1 MGRTY
6 KVGPSGSFGARY
18 GTVARKQYSTLIT
31 ALRTYHECPQCHLT
45 AVKRESVGI
54 WACRSCGFKF
64 SGGAY
69 VPRTKLGEVA
79 ERASRV
85 GVASTLEAEQKA
97 EQTRKEIEAKAKA
110 PKKRRRRA
118 VKKAAPKPSDQA
130 TENAP
135 EPT

>member
-1 MGRTY
+1 
-6 KVGPSGSFGARY
+6 
-18 GTVARKQYSTLIT
+18 
-31 ALRTYHECPQCHLT
+31 
-45 AVKRESVGI
+45 VKRESVGI

-97 EQTRKEIEAKAKA
+97 EETRKAETEAEAKA

-118 VKKAAPKPSDQA
+118 IKKAVPKPSDQPA
-130 TENAP
+130 ENAP